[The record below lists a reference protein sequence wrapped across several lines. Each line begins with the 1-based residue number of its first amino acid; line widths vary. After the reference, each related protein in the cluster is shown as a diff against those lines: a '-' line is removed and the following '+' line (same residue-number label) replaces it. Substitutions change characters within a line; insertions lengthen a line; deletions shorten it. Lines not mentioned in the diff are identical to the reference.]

1 MTPTIGFIGLGQ
13 MGLPIAKRLLAAGH
27 QLVAFDQRAELRPA
41 IEAAGARWAGSPREV
56 ADLCPTVLVCLP
68 TPAAV
73 QAVALGEQGLV
84 HGGAL
89 QLYVDLSTT
98 GPQMAKEVATRMQQR
113 GIVAMDAPV
122 SGGVAGAERG
132 TLAIM
137 VAGPPE
143 RLDELRSVLAC
154 FGANVFH
161 VGQEPGMGQLMK
173 LINNLLSTTAL
184 AATFEVL
191 TLGVKGGLDPKK
203 MLDVLAVSSG
213 TNHAVETKIPN
224 YVLRNVPMGFSL
236 DLSYKDVR
244 LCVEAGEALDL
255 PMHMGRMTQQIW
267 QDAIN
272 RGGPKQDYLQ
282 VVKLFEDWAGVQ
294 WTGDPV
300 PLAQ

>member
-1 MTPTIGFIGLGQ
+1 
-13 MGLPIAKRLLAAGH
+13 
-27 QLVAFDQRAELRPA
+27 
-41 IEAAGARWAGSPREV
+41 
-56 ADLCPTVLVCLP
+56 
-68 TPAAV
+68 
-73 QAVALGEQGLV
+73 
-84 HGGAL
+84 
-89 QLYVDLSTT
+89 
-98 GPQMAKEVATRMQQR
+98 MAKEVAARMRQR

-143 RLDELRSVLAC
+143 RLEELRPVLAG

-203 MLDVLAVSSG
+203 MIDVLAVSSG

-224 YVLRNVPMGFSL
+224 YVLHNVPMGFSL

-300 PLAQ
+300 ALAQ